1 MKLSKKEWLV
11 VLTLIIICFTIDPV
25 YAGPGGTVAKAF
37 FRTWWGK
44 LILILLTVIFLPLII
59 YMRLIE
65 YRKAREIKK
74 ILSQLSKEH
83 KAFHWLQLQKEFHN
97 IIRRV
102 YQAWQEED
110 LSQVKQYVNHWYW
123 QNQQEVYL
131 DRWKKENLQNI
142 SRLKDITKVR
152 PLYLEIS
159 EEPNFENSRIAIVIT
174 VVAEDYLID
183 RETQKVV
190 EGKKGY
196 DELDYVWFL
205 EYSEGQWL
213 LDDIQE
219 GSMALEIAKM
229 PNEVPE
235 YLVAKA

>member
-1 MKLSKKEWLV
+1 MNLSKKEWLV
-11 VLTLIIICFTIDPV
+11 VLTLIIICFTVDPV

-44 LILILLTVIFLPLII
+44 LILILLTVIFLPLIV

-74 ILSQLSKEH
+74 ILSQLGKEN
-83 KAFHWLQLQKEFHN
+83 KSFHWLQLHKEFSN

-110 LSQVKQYVNHWYW
+110 MSQVKQYVNHWYW
-123 QNQQEVYL
+123 QNQQEVFL

-142 SRLKDITKVR
+142 SRLKDITKIR

-159 EEPNFENSRIAIVIT
+159 EEPDFENSRIAIAIT

-183 RETQKVV
+183 RDTQKVV

-205 EYSEGQWL
+205 EYTEGKWL

-219 GSMALEIAKM
+219 GGMAIEVAKM

-235 YLVAKA
+235 YLSIKA